1 MRQKCIS
8 FPTATSLR
16 MQLQMDIL
24 QANKQLWISAKMK
37 LQQASQ
43 IPLQLLVNYKEE
55 QNYRSRK

>member
-1 MRQKCIS
+1 
-8 FPTATSLR
+8 

-43 IPLQLLVNYKEE
+43 IPLQLLINYKEE